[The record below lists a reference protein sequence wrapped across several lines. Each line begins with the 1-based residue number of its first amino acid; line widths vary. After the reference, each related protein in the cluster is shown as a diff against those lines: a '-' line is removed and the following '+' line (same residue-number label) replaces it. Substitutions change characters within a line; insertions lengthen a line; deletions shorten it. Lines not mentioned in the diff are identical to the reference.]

1 MLLYTVFKKK
11 SFFNNRKVFL
21 NSTGIETPVR
31 FGNIEKNFT
40 ADDCII
46 LKANTVFLLLI
57 NLFGFLWYQ
66 PIRFGTPCILRV
78 PCNAHNSQVLI
89 RVNFVSVLPT

>member
-46 LKANTVFLLLI
+46 LKANTVFLLLT
-57 NLFGFLWYQ
+57 N
-66 PIRFGTPCILRV
+66 
-78 PCNAHNSQVLI
+78 
-89 RVNFVSVLPT
+89 